1 MSLEKASEIVNSIED
16 LPTLPEVV
24 IGITQLVDDPD
35 ATAEDIY
42 RIVSTDPSLSATM
55 LKLVNSAFYG
65 MSRSVTSLEQAIRI
79 LGFVTVRN
87 IALAAFVFDAFVV
100 GKGQFDYKGFWMHSI
115 GSAAA
120 AKILAQRMRIKE
132 SGECFVYGLLH
143 DLGIVVMM
151 QYLSDQMTRI
161 VGLVDEGKSLDRA
174 EKKVMG
180 CTHRDIGA
188 ALAGMWD
195 FPPALVSTMR
205 YHGLE
210 EIPEEFERETALTT
224 CGSTIAT
231 ALEIGETAKRG
242 VSPVPE
248 AVWRMAAVEPEDIGA
263 IMDDVLREMDNSRS
277 FVSLL
282 YT

>member
-1 MSLEKASEIVNSIED
+1 MSLEKAREIVSGIED

-120 AKILAQRMRIKE
+120 GKILAQRLRIKE
-132 SGECFVYGLLH
+132 SGEYFVYGLLH
-143 DLGIVVMM
+143 DLGVVVMM
-151 QYLSDQMTRI
+151 QYLSENMSRVI
-161 VGLVDEGKSLDRA
+161 GLVEEGKTLDQA
-174 EKKVMG
+174 ENKVMN

-195 FPPALVSTMR
+195 FPPSLVATMR
-205 YHGLE
+205 YHGLD
-210 EIPEEFERETALTT
+210 EIPGEFEREVALTT
-224 CGSTIAT
+224 CGSTIAA
-231 ALEIGETAKRG
+231 ALEIGETARRR
-242 VSPVPE
+242 VSAVPE
-248 AVWRMAAVEPEDIGA
+248 TVWKIAGIEPEDIGA
-263 IMDDVLREMDNSRS
+263 IMDDVLHEMDNSRS